1 MGSVPRGPPPY
12 PENTMIMTMLDLLN
26 CPNCGYTLKVMDAHT
41 GLLCPHCRLV
51 YPIRDEVPFLVR
63 EEAVPLSDWKHGART
78 LAAPGRSGANRPSW

>member
-1 MGSVPRGPPPY
+1 MARPPY
-12 PENTMIMTMLDLLN
+12 PENIMILTVPALMN

-63 EEAVPLSDWKHGART
+63 DEGVSLSDWKHGART
-78 LAAPGRSGANRPSW
+78 PASEGGPNAKRPAW